1 MSAEKRKI
9 QIIKQRIKLFEK
21 QIYSCKDHKQMWKM
35 QERLTELRLKL
46 LNLEEQFQSGKE

>member
-21 QIYSCKDHKQMWKM
+21 QIYSCKDHEKIWKI
-35 QERLTELRLKL
+35 QKRLTELRLKL
-46 LNLEEQFQSGKE
+46 LEIENSSDSTN

>member
-9 QIIKQRIKLFEK
+9 EIIKQRIKLFEK
-21 QIYSCKDHKQMWKM
+21 QIYSCKDHEKMWKI
-35 QERLTELRLKL
+35 QERLTKLRLKL